1 VKIIE
6 ETTRGAVERRPD
18 RAELL
23 TLARAGD
30 VTARREL
37 LRVLV
42 ASQPKGWRHR
52 LNGRMERGR
61 G

>member
-1 VKIIE
+1 MKIIE
-6 ETTRGAVERRPD
+6 ETTRGTVERRPT
-18 RAELL
+18 RGELL

-37 LRVLV
+37 LRAAV

-52 LNGRMERGR
+52 LNGRMEGR
-61 G
+61 R